1 MLNFKEKIFSI
12 IKDTERIVNVTIKL
26 LPFFSVLIPLVILFL
41 FQDAAYPHYE
51 YYSGSFS
58 NTFEILWK
66 GRGFYIFFVWLVI
79 LEFILGWEKLRRP
92 PINTFMG
99 FVTIIAFCLPTI
111 YIIISNYCGLNATI
125 VNWAIQNGIE
135 DAWFM
140 PLSIEHLALAGLFT
154 LAILLQ
160 HGVNGLRNI
169 VISPVFLAT
178 IGILFM
184 IDNIWKY
191 GKFTPLQILVPVT
204 ATLAANVLGLMG
216 YGTSMIFIE
225 NEEYGSLPIL
235 SVMNSQGKN
244 ASFAIAWPC
253 SGIESLLIY
262 TLMILLFLKNS
273 MIPLKHR
280 IFYFVFGAVITF
292 FINVFRIATIFVI
305 ASNTGTNSIQVHRF
319 HDYYGWLFS
328 LTWIVLYPLIVI
340 VSRDLWIK
348 MKS

>member
-1 MLNFKEKIFSI
+1 
-12 IKDTERIVNVTIKL
+12 
-26 LPFFSVLIPLVILFL
+26 
-41 FQDAAYPHYE
+41 
-51 YYSGSFS
+51 
-58 NTFEILWK
+58 
-66 GRGFYIFFVWLVI
+66 
-79 LEFILGWEKLRRP
+79 
-92 PINTFMG
+92 MG
-99 FVTIIAFCLPTI
+99 LVTIIAFCLPTI

-125 VNWAIQNGIE
+125 VDWAVLNGIE

-140 PLSIEHLALAGLFT
+140 PLSIEHLVLAGLFT

-160 HGVNGLRNI
+160 HGVNGLRNM
-169 VISPVFLAT
+169 VISPVFLVT

-216 YGTSMIFIE
+216 YGTRMIFIE

-280 IFYFVFGAVITF
+280 ILYFVFGAVVTF
-292 FINVFRIATIFVI
+292 FINVFRIGTIFVI
-305 ASNTGTNSIQVHRF
+305 ALDTGANSIQVHRF

-340 VSRDLWIK
+340 VSRDLWKK